1 MVRRAL
7 SPVEREDLKREHVV
21 GIGEAVRLGDEGLCG
36 WASCET
42 AGAGERAR
50 ARARRTSVSR
60 WCSMIRTRARASGGD
75 ADLST
80 SVFQRSR
87 AVSEFGRFGFK
98 IPILRLVRV
107 RSGLG

>member
-1 MVRRAL
+1 MD
-7 SPVEREDLKREHVV
+7 SH
-21 GIGEAVRLGDEGLCG
+21 
-36 WASCET
+36 
-42 AGAGERAR
+42 
-50 ARARRTSVSR
+50 
-60 WCSMIRTRARASGGD
+60 GGD
-75 ADLST
+75 PTSKERFLHASEQMTVKSRPDWKFGLGMGVDPDVVDYFADKYAETTAAEATKADLST